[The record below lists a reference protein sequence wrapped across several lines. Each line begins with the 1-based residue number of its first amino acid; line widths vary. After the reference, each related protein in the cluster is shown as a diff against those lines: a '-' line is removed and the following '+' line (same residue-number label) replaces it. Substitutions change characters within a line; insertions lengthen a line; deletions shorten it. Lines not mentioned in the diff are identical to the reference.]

1 MKPTLLALI
10 ICIAAAA
17 LEGALAGRGVRQRLA
32 ELRKPRYSP
41 PFTLWLVI
49 GAAYYA
55 ICFTVLRY
63 LLARAFSPSIIA
75 TCSLLHSGPA
85 CERALEYP
93 FFRWRDLRLS
103 FLAFI
108 PYALIIIAL
117 VALLVAAYPF
127 GAVLFFGY
135 GCYLVYAT
143 WWGYRLWILNTPMTL
158 SRRWSQPLAGVR
170 PSFP

>member
-1 MKPTLLALI
+1 M
-10 ICIAAAA
+10 
-17 LEGALAGRGVRQRLA
+17 AGRGVRQRLA

-75 TCSLLHSGPA
+75 TCSLLIVVLLA
-85 CERALEYP
+85 NALWSIL

-143 WWGYRLWILNTPMTL
+143 WWGYRLWILNTPMSNQAMEPTTG
-158 SRRWSQPLAGVR
+158 R
-170 PSFP
+170 